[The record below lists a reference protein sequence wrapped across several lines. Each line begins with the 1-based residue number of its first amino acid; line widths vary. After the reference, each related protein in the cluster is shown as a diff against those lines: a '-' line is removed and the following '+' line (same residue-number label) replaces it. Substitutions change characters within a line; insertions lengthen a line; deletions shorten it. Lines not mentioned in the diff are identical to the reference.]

1 MSIADDRSDADGP
14 AAPQLPVA
22 RVLIVGMHQMI
33 RELLARWIA
42 DAGAFE
48 VLAGADT
55 GHEVLEI
62 CRHQAPDILVAA
74 IELEEGNGIEVA
86 REVLRVRPETRVIL
100 IQSSRD
106 DDVTLR
112 ALRSGALG
120 LVFTR
125 APASV
130 LMEALRTVAQGRPYV
145 GPPAWD
151 VVLNRLKKIR
161 HDDRPSGL
169 KSLSLR
175 HRQIL
180 ALIVQGKTANEIA
193 AKLGVTVSS
202 IRNQRQTLMRRMR
215 VKTTPELIL
224 AALGRGFKA

>member
-1 MSIADDRSDADGP
+1 MSITDDRSDGGSR
-14 AAPQLPVA
+14 AARELPVA
-22 RVLIVGMHQMI
+22 RVLIIGMHQMI
-33 RELLARWIA
+33 REALARWIA
-42 DAGAFE
+42 EAGGFE
-48 VLAGADT
+48 VLDGADT
-55 GHEVLEI
+55 GHEALEI
-62 CRHQAPDILVAA
+62 CLRQAPDILLAA
-74 IELEEGNGIEVA
+74 VELEEGNGIEVA
-86 REVLRVRPETRVIL
+86 REVLRVRPETKVIL
-100 IQSSRD
+100 MQSSRD
-106 DDVTLR
+106 EDVTLR

-130 LMEALRTVAQGRPYV
+130 LTEAVRTVAQGRPYV
-145 GPPAWD
+145 GPSTWD
-151 VVLNRLKKIR
+151 VVLNRLKKTR

-224 AALGRGFKA
+224 AALGKGFKA